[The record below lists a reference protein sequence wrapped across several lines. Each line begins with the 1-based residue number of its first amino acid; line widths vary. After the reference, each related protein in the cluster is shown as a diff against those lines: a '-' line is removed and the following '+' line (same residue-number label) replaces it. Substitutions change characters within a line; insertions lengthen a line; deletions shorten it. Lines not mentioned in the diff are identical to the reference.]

1 METKRVKMIN
11 VHQLIIPLLEI
22 KPREMTRNRQR
33 KIKLFPVQ
41 VQVQVQ
47 VRVRVRVQVMISLK
61 MFLSIALTSIAKI
74 LSRGGA
80 PFLQPSHPEGRA

>member
-33 KIKLFPVQ
+33 KIKLFP